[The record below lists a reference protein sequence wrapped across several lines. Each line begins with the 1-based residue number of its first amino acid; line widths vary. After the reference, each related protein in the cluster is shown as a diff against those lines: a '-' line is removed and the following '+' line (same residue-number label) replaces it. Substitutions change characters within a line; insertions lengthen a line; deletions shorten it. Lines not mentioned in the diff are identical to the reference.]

1 MRVLSSPFLKPAP
14 LIFERIAHPLLL
26 PNSGSKLRSA
36 DRGIADPIRVSPL
49 GLSMTP
55 SGLAWLLVEPAGRP
69 VETDHF

>member
-49 GLSMTP
+49 GLSMTQSSP
-55 SGLAWLLVEPAGRP
+55 SLPACATLTGNSLCP
-69 VETDHF
+69 